1 MARSPDLAR
10 LQRRLMAIPEAVK
23 RELRP
28 TLEKSA
34 DEVVTMARR
43 LAPVDD
49 GTLRASIRREPG
61 DHDLEVRVEAGGEAT
76 TREVRRGSGV
86 DYDYALAVE
95 YGTIDTPAQPFFWPA
110 YRLSSKRI
118 KSRAKRAISKAVKRT
133 QKG

>member
-10 LQRRLMAIPEAVK
+10 LRRRLMAIPKAVK
-23 RELRP
+23 AELQP

-34 DEVVTMARR
+34 DEVVATAQR

-49 GTLRASIRREPG
+49 GTLRDSIRREPG
-61 DHDLEVRVEAGGEAT
+61 EHDLEVRVEAGGEAT
-76 TREVRRGSGV
+76 TREVRRGIGV
-86 DYDYALAVE
+86 GYDYALAVE

-110 YRLSSKRI
+110 YRLSRNRI

-133 QKG
+133 GKD